1 MKSAV
6 QELGDRYTRL
16 ASALLDAQLEEFIL
30 NARGTGDSYDALA
43 VVVRFPLLYLL
54 MHPLICSTK
63 STLFALLQLGLMQYM
78 GEPHFRAPIVAALEA
93 FSLLSVSLTAFGTAF
108 AVVHS
113 RTLKFH
119 TRTAERILKA
129 KLHRSMALRSIL
141 QTRGVFFKSASLVN
155 LTLDEFLATL
165 PGLTRKCQD
174 NLEELQRLQYIINHH
189 LGPNYM
195 VLIAIPLGVFS
206 FVVSLF
212 VFTLASGHLVV
223 GILLLVLVIFFI
235 LSFFQRALHHHP
247 DIWKE
252 VPLVSGYVMRRR
264 ER

>member
-78 GEPHFRAPIVAALEA
+78 GEPHFSAPIVAALEA
-93 FSLLSVSLTAFGTAF
+93 FSLLSVSLAAFGAAF

-129 KLHRSMALRSIL
+129 KLRRSVVLRLTLHILCGIFKPALLPANYRSL
-141 QTRGVFFKSASLVN
+141 N
-155 LTLDEFLATL
+155 LTRDEFLAT
-165 PGLTRKCQD
+165 Q
-174 NLEELQRLQYIINHH
+174 H
-189 LGPNYM
+189 
-195 VLIAIPLGVFS
+195 
-206 FVVSLF
+206 
-212 VFTLASGHLVV
+212 
-223 GILLLVLVIFFI
+223 
-235 LSFFQRALHHHP
+235 
-247 DIWKE
+247 E
-252 VPLVSGYVMRRR
+252 VPRKLGRTPKAPVYHQPSPRS
-264 ER
+264 